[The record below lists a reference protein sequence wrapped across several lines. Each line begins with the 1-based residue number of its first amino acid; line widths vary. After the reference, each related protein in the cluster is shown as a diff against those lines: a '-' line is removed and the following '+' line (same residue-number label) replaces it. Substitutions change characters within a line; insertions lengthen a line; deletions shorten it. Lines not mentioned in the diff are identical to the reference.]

1 MKDLSEGNIYKNF
14 ILFAIPLV
22 GAGLFSQFYSVFDT
36 VIAGKFLG
44 ENGLAAIG
52 ATAPFIT
59 FVSSPF
65 WGYSVGF
72 SVYVATLFGARNF
85 KQLKSS
91 LITNSIVVAATALL
105 IGLLSVIFIDPL
117 FALLKVDP
125 VIKADARIY
134 FIICILGHF
143 LVVLPHFF
151 VQVMSALGASS
162 FPFFISLLAGV
173 LNIAGNIV
181 SVVIFDFGIVGIA
194 CATVFSGAVVAVCYL
209 FKFRACLKE
218 LGVHKEKF
226 RVNFEALRRSFHY
239 ALPNTLQQMAMYC
252 AGMAMSPVV
261 NGLGSSATAGYSVVQ
276 RIFDISA
283 GFYQNSSKALVN
295 YGAQCVGA
303 GKIRLLKRGWRAGL
317 LQGTLLALPVIAV
330 CSIFARPVCA
340 LFFPSGFYGAALE
353 YAVFFARFCLP
364 LIYLNLLNNLYHA
377 RFRGMGAMKL
387 NLATTA
393 FASVVRVGAGALLA
407 IPFGMY
413 GVFYGMVLSWA
424 AEVVLCVTVDR
435 IRFNTDEKICRFLIR
450 NGTLPEGF
458 DARESKEIMK

>member
-1 MKDLSEGNIYKNF
+1 M
-14 ILFAIPLV
+14 
-22 GAGLFSQFYSVFDT
+22 
-36 VIAGKFLG
+36 
-44 ENGLAAIG
+44 
-52 ATAPFIT
+52 
-59 FVSSPF
+59 
-65 WGYSVGF
+65 
-72 SVYVATLFGARNF
+72 
-85 KQLKSS
+85 
-91 LITNSIVVAATALL
+91 
-105 IGLLSVIFIDPL
+105 
-117 FALLKVDP
+117 
-125 VIKADARIY
+125 
-134 FIICILGHF
+134 
-143 LVVLPHFF
+143 
-151 VQVMSALGASS
+151 
-162 FPFFISLLAGV
+162 SLLAGV

-317 LQGTLLALPVIAV
+317 LQGTLLALPIIAV

-424 AEVVLCVTVDR
+424 AEVVLCDEIGSRSDAEAILAAANCGVPIVATAHARTVR
-435 IRFNTDEKICRFLIR
+435 EILLRPPLRRLH
-450 NGTLPEGF
+450 
-458 DARESKEIMK
+458 DARVFSAYAGLSRTGSSALNVSVTDWQMAERIGRSL